1 MSAIETERLLLR
13 PPRRNDA
20 EAMALLA
27 GDWEVARMTTRIPY
41 PYTRED
47 AAEWIE
53 SCLAPDVQ
61 ELVFVITRGEA
72 FLGCCGLQ
80 LTSDDGTFIDTAE
93 LGYWLGKPHWGN
105 GYATEACEALL
116 RVAFEEMGLQHVSCG
131 HFSDNLASRRV
142 IEKLGFA
149 FVGAA
154 ELNSVAR
161 RGRVLARQYDMKA
174 GDARRQAWYDGPGKR
189 SA

>member
-13 PPRRNDA
+13 PPRRSDA
-20 EAMALLA
+20 DATALLA
-27 GDWEVARMTTRIPY
+27 GNWDVARMTTRIPY

-47 AAEWIE
+47 AVEWIE
-53 SCLAPDVQ
+53 TCLAPDAQ
-61 ELVFVITRGEA
+61 EMVFVIT
-72 FLGCCGLQ
+72 LDDVLIGCCGLQ

-93 LGYWLGKPHWGN
+93 LGYWLGKPYWGN
-105 GYATEACEALL
+105 GYATEAGAALL
-116 RVAFEEMGLQHVSCG
+116 RMAFEEMGLRHVTCG
-131 HFSDNLASRRV
+131 HFSDNLSSRRV

-161 RGRVLARQYDMKA
+161 RGRALARQYDMKA
-174 GDARRQAWYDGPGKR
+174 GDARRKAWYDGPGKR